1 MSKIPRP
8 KLEFL
13 GDGTARML
21 EDFKWDAGVCP
32 VGFITDGLSM
42 FKAGRF
48 YANPFG
54 PGLRAGLLHDADY
67 FFQDKT
73 RKEADALFY
82 KRLVMLGYRRSKA
95 YMMWVGVRSGGGR
108 AWNQHTR
115 ERDAAKAK
123 EANDVA

>member
-1 MSKIPRP
+1 MVAS
-8 KLEFL
+8 
-13 GDGTARML
+13 ARWAL
-21 EDFKWDAGVCP
+21 F
-32 VGFITDGLSM
+32 GFTDGLSM

-82 KRLVMLGYRRSKA
+82 QRLPCWDTDG
-95 YMMWVGVRSGGGR
+95 
-108 AWNQHTR
+108 
-115 ERDAAKAK
+115 AKPI
-123 EANDVA
+123 